1 MRDTSFVLTTIGNG
15 IVAIIETTDEAKRKR
30 GEYTL
35 SKSCVEQNLTSGKFV
50 DVTDRVKGCDG
61 KVFALKEDLT
71 ND

>member
-1 MRDTSFVLTTIGNG
+1 MRDRSFVLTTIGNG
-15 IVAIIETTDEAKRKR
+15 MVAIVETDDSAKRQR

-35 SKSCVEQNLTSGKFV
+35 SKSCVECNVTSGKFV
-50 DVTDRVKGCDG
+50 DITDTAIGAEG